1 MQTFFRRLLLL
12 VLVGLPLLSLA
23 INAIAWLRYGLD
35 LPFFDDWRGYLH
47 GNIRSLKLSYLF
59 KAVNDTLYP
68 LGLALDALAQRYLG
82 GNSVTY
88 QFLTMVT
95 VLGGLLA
102 LQWRLLSLALADKWI
117 VPIGFVST
125 LLMLQ
130 PASYWGRENMAY
142 HQALPLLFLLGAMIL
157 MLSAKAR
164 DRWRLPTIFALGLL
178 AGLTYISGAFAM
190 LMAGLVL
197 VGLGWWGIHIGDR
210 SMQLRSGVALASAGG
225 LMVVAQVVFA
235 ILPNHGATHLH
246 HVSMALPHHPEFWYV
261 FFGKIARALLLPR
274 HMPLLSA
281 VAVGAVFLLAVG
293 ICWAYFQRGSWRE
306 QPAGGQLQRVATVY
320 IALACAIFVYLLMI
334 AAGRTNFRQPE
345 VQGATAIFQYGFE
358 RFHFFWVTIL
368 WPWLVAFVLVLARA
382 DDPVRQRR
390 LKAVATTLS
399 LVFVVYV
406 LSAGAMRHAR
416 QHRDESAHRLPTIS
430 CLLTQL
436 QRGGAIFCPEF
447 NMPDLTPA
455 YVYARKIKAS
465 FVRHFPILPQ
475 PIDSDDPPPW
485 FRWTRDAERVELRNV
500 ERSGSEGLP
509 LQAEYDAQVIIRIGK
524 PKEMARCT
532 LLDVDVLLRAEQA
545 DGAKFLYRSLGAA
558 GYSEVQSARQ
568 PYVASTEKGQRLS
581 FQFESLVGFEDELR
595 LDPTAKEQ
603 RFDLSE
609 LVVRC
614 RLSNATP

>member
-1 MQTFFRRLLLL
+1 MQTLLRRLFLLI
-12 VLVGLPLLSLA
+12 LVGLPLLSLA

-47 GNIRSLKLSYLF
+47 GNIRSLKLTYLF

-68 LGLALDALAQRYLG
+68 VGLALDALAQRFLG

-88 QFLTMVT
+88 QFLTMVA

-102 LQWRLLSLALADKWI
+102 LQWRLLSLAVEDKWI

-142 HQALPLLFLLGAMIL
+142 HQALPLLFLLGAL
-157 MLSAKAR
+157 VLTLSAKSR

-190 LMAGLVL
+190 LVAGLVL
-197 VGLGWWGIHIGDR
+197 VGLGLRGVHIEDR
-210 SMQLRSGVALASAGG
+210 SIQLRSGAAMAISGG
-225 LMVVAQVVFA
+225 LMVLAQVAFA

-246 HVSMALPHHPEFWYV
+246 HVAMAFPHQSEFWYF
-261 FFGKIARALLLPR
+261 FFGKVARALLLPR
-274 HMPLLSA
+274 HMPILSA
-281 VAVGAVFLLAVG
+281 VAVVAVFLMAVG
-293 ICWAYFQRGSWRE
+293 ICSVYFRQSRRRE
-306 QPAGGQLQRVATVY
+306 RPEGGQLQRVATVY
-320 IALACAIFVYLLMI
+320 IALAAAIFVYLLMI
-334 AAGRTNFRQPE
+334 SAGRTNFRQPE

-368 WPWLVAFVLVLARA
+368 WPWLVAFLLVMTKGN
-382 DDPVRQRR
+382 DPVRQRR
-390 LKAVATTLS
+390 LKTFASSLALMFVAY
-399 LVFVVYV
+399 VVA
-406 LSAGAMRHAR
+406 AGGMGHVR
-416 QHRDESAHRLPTIS
+416 QHRDESAHRLPTVN

-475 PIDSDDPPPW
+475 AIDSDDPPPW
-485 FRWTRDAERVELRNV
+485 FRWTRDAERVELKNV
-500 ERSGSEGLP
+500 ERSKSQALP
-509 LQAEYDAQVIIRIGK
+509 LRAEYDAQVVIRIGK
-524 PKEMARCT
+524 PEEMARCT
-532 LLDVDVLLRAEQA
+532 LLDVDVLLLAEQA
-545 DGAKFLYRSLGAA
+545 DGAKFLYRSLGAL
-558 GYSEVQSARQ
+558 GYSEAQSARL
-568 PYVASTEKGQRLS
+568 PYVASDKKGQRLS

-595 LDPTAKEQ
+595 LDPSSKEQ
-603 RFDLSE
+603 RFDVSE

-614 RLSNATP
+614 RLSSAAR